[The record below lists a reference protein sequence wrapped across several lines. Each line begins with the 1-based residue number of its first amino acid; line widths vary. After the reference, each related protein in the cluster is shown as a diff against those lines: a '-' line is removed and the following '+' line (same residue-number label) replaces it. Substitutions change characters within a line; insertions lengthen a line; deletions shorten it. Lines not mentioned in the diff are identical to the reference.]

1 VSSTLTAPLLFA
13 SHLVVLLAALAAALA
28 LAREPRRGA
37 ARIAGTVGFLVLAGA
52 EAYHGSGLAAHG
64 AEDLAWIRTAGFGFL
79 LLAAIL
85 PGAAFQRGAAVVL
98 LLPAATAWSG
108 GLAALA
114 GVATWIR
121 RRGEPGSRWLGPGIL
136 FLGAAEAASF
146 SDAEWSGAAIHLLEM
161 AGAVCV
167 ARAVVALTRH
177 SVRFRFLVGFS
188 ALLVAVVLF
197 VSVAIGTVIDRNLR
211 QGALARLLGQAEDA
225 RARMLD
231 LGADEV
237 GTLATLGEVGQI
249 ARAIERGEG
258 IEPELI
264 KDLRAQLFPDV
275 DFILFLDRR
284 GPIRGRLGV
293 RPGEA
298 VDLVG
303 TDAVDFAIRRGQEVA
318 SLDALSGGG
327 LVLVGVAPIE
337 APGRVE
343 PVGFAVAGFRI
354 DPELLD
360 SQVIAG
366 RGARAAAFQG
376 FRGRPPAL
384 VAQAGFPPKVE
395 GPLGP
400 PDRLAEIFRSFLA
413 GGGAV
418 GVALPLGGADHFAA
432 VAPLRQAADRPVGL
446 LVVAEPAAVLGATQR
461 DVNRILFLVTVGV
474 IGLAFLLAMAAARR
488 ITRPLVALT
497 DAARRVRAGD
507 LEAKAPVRGDDEVA
521 DLAVAF
527 NRMTDS
533 VSAMTGELRVA
544 ADDQS
549 RLRARLETVVNS
561 MGDGLIAVDHE
572 DRVTT
577 YNPAAAAIV
586 GISQGRALGRTLGEV
601 LRGRDAEGRSLT
613 RGRPAEGLAFVRR
626 ADGVELPVALSSA
639 PLRVGDGETV
649 GRVFVLRDMTREY
662 EVERMKREFLSN
674 VSHELRTPLTPIIG
688 YSELMTRR
696 DLPPDRNREFSQS
709 ILEAARRLERIVAM
723 LVDFSAIE
731 AGRVPA
737 ATEPLEV
744 RPVVEE
750 VMATWRARTDR
761 HRFDAA
767 VPEGLPPAEV
777 NPPLFRRMLDELLD
791 NAVKYSPDG
800 GTVRVAVGLEN
811 TRKRMLRIEV
821 RDQGI
826 GIEPEDLARIF
837 QDFRQV
843 DASDTRK
850 FGGLGLGLAFVK
862 RVAEAHGGVV
872 TADSDPAGGS
882 TFTFTVPAADHLREG
897 VHR

>member
-28 LAREPRRGA
+28 LAREPRRGP
-37 ARIAGTVGFLVLAGA
+37 ARVAGTVGFLVLAGA

-64 AEDLAWIRTAGFGFL
+64 AEESAWIRTAGFGFL

-85 PGAAFQRGAAVVL
+85 PGAVFQRGAEAVLVS
-98 LLPAATAWSG
+98 PAATAWSG
-108 GLAALA
+108 ALAALA

-121 RRGEPGSRWLGPGIL
+121 RRREPGSRWLGPGIL
-136 FLGAAEAASF
+136 FLGAAEAVSF
-146 SDAEWSGAAIHLLEM
+146 SDAEWSGAAIHLLEI

-167 ARAVVALTRH
+167 ARAVVSLTRH
-177 SVRFRFLVGFS
+177 SVRFRFLVGFA

-225 RARMLD
+225 QARMLD

-249 ARAIERGEG
+249 TRAIQREEG
-258 IEPELI
+258 IERELI

-293 RPGEA
+293 HPGEA

-327 LVLVGVAPIE
+327 LVLVGVAPIRS
-337 APGRVE
+337 PGQAD
-343 PVGFAVAGFRI
+343 PVGFAVAGFRVNA
-354 DPELLD
+354 DLLD

-384 VAQAGFPPKVE
+384 VAQAGFPDVE

-400 PDRLAEIFRSFLA
+400 PARLAEIFRSFLA

-418 GVALPLGGADHFAA
+418 GMALPLGGADHFAA

-507 LEAKAPVRGDDEVA
+507 LEAKAPVRGEDEVA

-544 ADDQS
+544 ADEQS

-561 MGDGLIAVDHE
+561 MGDGLIAVDHQ

-586 GISQGRALGRTLGEV
+586 GVGQGRVLGRTLGEV

-639 PLRVGDGETV
+639 PLGVGGGETV
-649 GRVFVLRDMTREY
+649 GRVFVLRDMSREY
-662 EVERMKREFLSN
+662 EIERMKREFLSN

-696 DLPPDRNREFSQS
+696 DLPADRTREFSQS

-731 AGRVPA
+731 AGRVPT

-811 TRKRMLRIEV
+811 TQRRMLRIEV

-826 GIEPEDLARIF
+826 GIEPQDLARIF

-882 TFTFTVPAADHLREG
+882 TFTFTVPAADLFREE